1 MRALFEIPNLNI
13 YIQLAVTVVSIAVH
27 LFNQRNRKQ
36 KEKAI
41 KIIAIYTIG
50 LSGWFGIMS
59 GLFGHIIYAN
69 EVAANFGWPYPLKTS
84 SDRKLG

>member
-69 EVAANFGWPYPLKTS
+69 EVAANIGWPYPLKTS